1 MPYIFVAMLTAGF
14 VSGYGVCYQVSKA
27 EIQHM
32 SDGIAAQNREAEL
45 TLATLTEQADRAHTE
60 ALKANKEME
69 DSNATAIKIIN
80 TQRDNLKSIRMYD
93 PGRKS
98 SGCTVSPNTN
108 TSIVNDSSANDGKLS
123 NELAEF
129 LKSEAYRSDEISNY
143 AMICQK
149 FIKGWPQ

>member
-1 MPYIFVAMLTAGF
+1 MPYIFVAMLIAGF

-32 SDGIAAQNREAEL
+32 SDGITAQNREAEL

-60 ALKANKEME
+60 ALKANKEL
-69 DSNATAIKIIN
+69 DDANATAIKIIN

-149 FIKGWPQ
+149 FIKGLP